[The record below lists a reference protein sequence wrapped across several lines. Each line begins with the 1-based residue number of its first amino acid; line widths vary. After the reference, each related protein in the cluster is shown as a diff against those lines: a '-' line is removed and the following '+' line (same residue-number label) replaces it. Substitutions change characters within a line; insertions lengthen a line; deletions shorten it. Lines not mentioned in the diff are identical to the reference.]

1 MTHRFQHATHFT
13 VAAFGDGDPVPAIGP
28 FATAVF
34 DGAERCHAVVQAHT
48 VKQLLFFL
56 ITQSTQHPNGVL
68 TLQPEAGVH
77 QLVGQLPRAGKQ
89 QETFGIQIQT
99 PNRLPLALHEPG
111 QFAKHG
117 GSVLRIVMG
126 HDFAHRLVVS
136 DHTRWGWV
144 DAIADRLAVDLD
156 LITKLDALT
165 DVSGLVIDRNPP
177 LQNQLFHFK
186 ARTQTRLGQHLV

>member
-1 MTHRFQHATHFT
+1 
-13 VAAFGDGDPVPAIGP
+13 
-28 FATAVF
+28 
-34 DGAERCHAVVQAHT
+34 
-48 VKQLLFFL
+48 
-56 ITQSTQHPNGVL
+56 
-68 TLQPEAGVH
+68 
-77 QLVGQLPRAGKQ
+77 
-89 QETFGIQIQT
+89 
-99 PNRLPLALHEPG
+99 
-111 QFAKHG
+111 
-117 GSVLRIVMG
+117 MG